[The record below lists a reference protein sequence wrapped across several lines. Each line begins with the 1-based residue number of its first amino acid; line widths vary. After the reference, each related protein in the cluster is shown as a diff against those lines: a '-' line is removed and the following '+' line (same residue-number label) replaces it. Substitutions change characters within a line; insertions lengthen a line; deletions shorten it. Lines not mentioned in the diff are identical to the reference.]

1 MTFAWQLGE
10 TADVIARGTI
20 IERAECADGPKYQLQ
35 VGARRRI
42 WVEEE
47 YLFALDDYADGE
59 GLDGNGDAAKE
70 NGNG

>member
-20 IERAECADGPKYQLQ
+20 IERAECADGPRDQLQ

-47 YLFALDDYADGE
+47 YLFALDDYADG
-59 GLDGNGDAAKE
+59 DGNGGEAEKE